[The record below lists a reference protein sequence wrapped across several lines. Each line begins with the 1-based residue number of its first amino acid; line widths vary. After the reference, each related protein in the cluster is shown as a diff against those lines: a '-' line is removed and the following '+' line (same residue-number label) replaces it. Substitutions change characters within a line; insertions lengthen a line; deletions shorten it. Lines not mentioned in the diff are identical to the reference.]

1 MWFFHHWTYDHFSQ
15 FDRSGLEFVQRPQ
28 HVLINF
34 QIKWVK
40 TSVLTINKIVQG
52 TVCLEG
58 KSWAVDSTQA
68 QFFCRLFVKLFTIIA
83 YPEAEIE
90 SCTFGTLLWAWSEPG
105 RHCVDNYFLF
115 QFLLIILLTQNQVNA
130 QKTFTRSLIMSTDI
144 IITYHLT
151 LQLGWLHLEM

>member
-1 MWFFHHWTYDHFSQ
+1 MCFFHHWTYDHFSQ

-68 QFFCRLFVKLFTIIA
+68 QFFCRLFVKLFTMIA
-83 YPEAEIE
+83 FSEAEIVVHLAP
-90 SCTFGTLLWAWSEPG
+90 SYGLGLNPGDIVWIIIFCFNFSWSYYWLKTRLTPKKLLHDLWSWA
-105 RHCVDNYFLF
+105 L
-115 QFLLIILLTQNQVNA
+115 ILLLPT
-130 QKTFTRSLIMSTDI
+130 TSLCSLVDCI
-144 IITYHLT
+144 
-151 LQLGWLHLEM
+151 